1 MDLTVGGQLIRAGE
15 GVLAQPDSAN
25 RDGTVF
31 EAPDRLD
38 LHREA
43 HRNFA
48 FGHGIHLCTGRALA
62 LIEFEVVF
70 KTLFQRIPTLRLAV
84 PLEEVRFKKDENLL
98 GVHEL
103 PLTW

>member
-1 MDLTVGGQLIRAGE
+1 MDG
-15 GVLAQPDSAN
+15 
-25 RDGTVF
+25 RDVHDDARTL
-31 EAPDRLD
+31 RQ
-38 LHREA
+38 HR
-43 HRNFA
+43 RQ
-48 FGHGIHLCTGRALA
+48 
-62 LIEFEVVF
+62 FEVVF